1 MMASSSLSSSSTTQT
16 QNRSPELRKDAVN
29 NRWVIFSPARAKR
42 PSDFK
47 SKSPQNSDPNSN
59 SSCPFCIGN
68 EHECAPEIFRV
79 PTDRNSDW
87 KIRVIQNLYPALS
100 RDIESRIDADPNGE
114 ISGLGNSGRVVPGF
128 GVHDVVI
135 EAPVHSVHL
144 SDLDPTEVGEV
155 LLAYKKRIEQIKG
168 NDLIKYIQVFKNHGA
183 SAGASMSHSHSQILA
198 LPVIPPTI
206 SARIYTMKEYFDR
219 TGKCSLC
226 EDQPKDLQIN
236 VTTHFISV
244 VPYAAT
250 FPFEIWIIP
259 RDHSSHFHEL
269 DSEKAV
275 DLGGILKLMLRKI
288 AVQLNN
294 PPFNFMIQTSP
305 LEVTDSQLPYSH
317 WFLQIVPQIT
327 GVAGFEIGTGC
338 YINPV
343 FPEDAAKVLR
353 EVNVQM

>member
-1 MMASSSLSSSSTTQT
+1 MASSTPE
-16 QNRSPELRKDAVN
+16 QNRSPEVRRDPLN

-47 SKSPQNSDPNSN
+47 SKSPQNASSNSS

-79 PTDRNSDW
+79 PTDPKSDW
-87 KIRVIQNLYPALS
+87 KLRIIENLYPALS
-100 RDIESRIDADPNGE
+100 RAVEKDGDPRCE
-114 ISGLGNSGRVVPGF
+114 TSCLGYSDRVVKGF
-128 GVHDVVI
+128 GFHDVVI
-135 EAPVHSVHL
+135 ETPVHSVQL
-144 SDLDPTEVGEV
+144 SDLHPREVGDV
-155 LLAYKKRIEQIKG
+155 LLAYKKRIEQIQEYEF
-168 NDLIKYIQVFKNHGA
+168 IKYVQVFKNHGA

-198 LPVIPPTI
+198 LPVIPPTV
-206 SARIYTMKEYFDR
+206 STRLCSTKEFYDQ

-226 EDQPKDLQIN
+226 EVQPKDLLIDEA
-236 VTTHFISV
+236 THFVSI
-244 VPYAAT
+244 VPFAAM

-259 RDHSSHFHEL
+259 RDHSSHFYEL
-269 DSEKAV
+269 DSEKAI
-275 DLGGILKLMLRKI
+275 DLGGLLKLMLRKL

-305 LEVTDSQLPYSH
+305 LQVTDSQQLVYTH
-317 WFLQIVPQIT
+317 WFLQIVPQLT
-327 GVAGFEIGTGC
+327 GVGGFEMGTGC

-353 EVNVQM
+353 EVNISTHM